1 MSPDMKSPLYELR
14 RDGVPVCASRMYLLG
29 YTPEIIRDLEKSG
42 LRLYKDGKREKPP
55 RSCQTGS
62 GKQNETTDIISEK
75 KGKVK

>member
-1 MSPDMKSPLYELR
+1 MKKPLYELR

-29 YTPEIIRDLEKSG
+29 YTPEIIRDMENSG

-55 RSCQTGS
+55 RPCQIGS
-62 GKQNETTDIISEK
+62 GKQNNSTGIVPEK